1 MKRFNYKL
9 DHYRLLT
16 GDMGQLL
23 PVACL
28 EVLPGDTFRH
38 FQSVLL
44 RTTPLATPVM
54 HNVNVRVHSFFVPNR
69 LLWTGWEDFITG
81 VNAGTFPTHTINTGS
96 DDPNLM
102 DHLGVPFV
110 NGLTINEL
118 PIRAYNMIWNE
129 WFRDADIATE
139 RAEDDLTLARVMW
152 AKDYFTSARAN
163 AQQGT
168 ELSVNF
174 SAGRADVRGLALNV
188 TPTWITSGTKHETGG
203 VDVTVA
209 NTDGQR
215 YTTTASGQIAAKQ
228 DGSNTDYPDIYA
240 DLTTATGGIGI
251 NDLRFAIAQQ
261 RFAEARAHY
270 GERYV
275 DYLRW
280 LGVRPRD
287 GRLDRPEYLGSGS
300 RNVAFSEVIA
310 TAETSTTTD
319 VGDLK
324 GHGIAA
330 LRTRPY
336 RKFFEEH
343 GYVMSVLSIRPQAV
357 YDDGLARHWRR
368 STKEDYWQKEHEI
381 LGPQGIWASEIYAG
395 AADPDA
401 IFGYTDRHREYREA
415 TSYVSGDFRNGGLSD
430 DWHYAR
436 QFSVEP
442 SLNESFLTCTPT
454 DRVYQAT
461 SVPEVYCEV
470 NNHIRALRPVKPG
483 GLPSR
488 L

>member
-1 MKRFNYKL
+1 MKRFKYRLN
-9 DHYRLLT
+9 HYRLLT

-23 PVACL
+23 PCAVL

-38 FQSVLL
+38 FQNVLL

-69 LLWTGWEDFITG
+69 LVWDGWETFITG
-81 VNAGTFPTHTINTGS
+81 SATPTFPTHTINTGS
-96 DDPNLM
+96 DDPELL
-102 DHLGVPFV
+102 DHMGVPFI

-118 PIRAYNMIWNE
+118 PIRAYNMVWNE
-129 WFRDADIATE
+129 FFRDPDIGTE
-139 RAEDDLTLARVMW
+139 RNEDDLTLARVMW

-163 AQQGT
+163 AQQGS
-168 ELSVNF
+168 ELSVAF
-174 SAGRADVRGLALNV
+174 DGTADVTRVSNAAAWTAYDAG
-188 TPTWITSGTKHETGG
+188 TDDTSGMSSDIQTESDGTVEQAGG
-203 VDVTVA
+203 
-209 NTDGQR
+209 
-215 YTTTASGQIAAKQ
+215 Q
-228 DGSNTDYPDIYA
+228 DISFDPEGGLQA
-240 DLTTATGGIGI
+240 DLSTATGGIGI

-310 TAETSTTTD
+310 TAETGSTVD

-324 GHGIAA
+324 GHGIAS

-343 GYVMSVLSIRPQAV
+343 GYVISVLSVRPNAV

-368 STKEDYWQKEHEI
+368 SAKEDYWQKEHEI
-381 LGPQGIWASEIYAG
+381 LGPQGVWASEIYAA

-415 TSYVSGDFRNGGLSD
+415 TSYVSGDFRNGGNSD
-430 DWHYAR
+430 DWHFAR
-436 QFSVEP
+436 QFASEP
-442 SLNESFLTCTPT
+442 SLNESFLTCSPT

-461 SVPEVYCEV
+461 TVPELYATV
-470 NNHIRALRPVKPG
+470 NNHVRALRQVRPG
-483 GLPSR
+483 GLPKR